1 MLLGLRWII
10 SLRLSLKGSCYCKR
24 FDFSTLQHSQTVK
37 EQHLWV
43 HHILLYCYISRDY
56 FGSFFCFL
64 RCLTSTTLKSTSL
77 VSSNAFHWLGLCI
90 YFRHWFR
97 GAWCLSGGLRF
108 GLQWVLQ
115 RSQCKFAAVCGAHR
129 NIEWNNICVP
139 NTSYILIVS
148 SMYIILRKISI
159 LATFCTVQTL
169 NNAVHALCISNC
181 AHTSA
186 KDVNRR

>member
-1 MLLGLRWII
+1 MQHMPVSDYVMLLGLRWII

-43 HHILLYCYISRDY
+43 HHILLYRYCISPEIILVL
-56 FGSFFCFL
+56 FL
-64 RCLTSTTLKSTSL
+64 CLLRFLTSTTLKSTPL

-90 YFRHWFR
+90 YFRHWFW

-115 RSQCKFAAVCGAHR
+115 RSQCKFAAVYYFRWG
-129 NIEWNNICVP
+129 NICVP
-139 NTSYILIVS
+139 NTSYILIVY
-148 SMYIILRKISI
+148 SMYIILSKISI
-159 LATFCTVQTL
+159 LATFCAVQTL
-169 NNAVHALCISNC
+169 NNAVHALC
-181 AHTSA
+181 
-186 KDVNRR
+186 